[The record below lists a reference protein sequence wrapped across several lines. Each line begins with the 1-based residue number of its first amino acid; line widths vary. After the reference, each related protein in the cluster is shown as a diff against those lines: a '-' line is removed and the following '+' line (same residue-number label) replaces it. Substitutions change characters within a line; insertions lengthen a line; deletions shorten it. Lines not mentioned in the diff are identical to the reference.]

1 MNTATPQNKKII
13 TQSHSDL
20 FCKLEIIDNNL
31 FKDVAMIREEILNRL
46 DVNYLLEYF
55 GIQNFS
61 TVKGEIRCPCPIH
74 KGMHNNFRIKY
85 TDAFGTPT
93 FRWNCFSHLCE
104 KDTSSDIFGFI
115 QSMNGCSFYE
125 SIRFLMDFV
134 GLTVTD
140 VSSGMSR
147 EQIRSRNELTR
158 ICAELERLNG
168 SQIDM
173 TMTRNP
179 FLNEDFVRRSLERRN
194 MYFKNRGFSDNVLD
208 IFEVGHCAPPDS
220 AWSYAQCKS
229 RAVIP
234 IRDENLRLVGIS
246 GRAETEVKDGD
257 SKYRILSGSD
267 KEGNLY
273 GLCYSR
279 PYILQRGTVVIVE
292 GFADL
297 WKCWMAGIKNV
308 VAIMGKD
315 ITDRQLFK
323 LVKYATS
330 AFMCF
335 DYDNGRNEEN
345 VIKTQKRLSYFMS
358 VRHAFISENND
369 IGGSSVDEVKEF
381 FNRYK
386 RFI

>member
-1 MNTATPQNKKII
+1 MQT
-13 TQSHSDL
+13 HSDL
-20 FCKLEIIDNNL
+20 FCKLDIIDNNL
-31 FKDVAMIREEILNRL
+31 FKDVAMIREEILSRL
-46 DVNYLLEYF
+46 DVHGLLEYF

-61 TVKGEIRCPCPIH
+61 TIKGEIRCPCPVH

-85 TDAFGTPT
+85 SDSFGTPM

-104 KDTSSDIFGFI
+104 KETSSDIFGFI
-115 QSMNGCSFYE
+115 QSINGCSFYD
-125 SIRFLMDFV
+125 SIKFLMDFV
-134 GLTVTD
+134 GLTVGD
-140 VSSGMSR
+140 VNSSMSR
-147 EQIRSRNELTR
+147 EQVKSRNELTR
-158 ICAELERLNG
+158 VCAELERLNG
-168 SQIDM
+168 SSIDM
-173 TMTRNP
+173 TRTKNP
-179 FLNEDFVRRSLERRN
+179 FLNEDFVKRSLERRN

-208 IFEVGHCAPPDS
+208 IFEVGHCSPPDS
-220 AWSYAQCKS
+220 AWNYAQCKS

-246 GRAETEVKDGD
+246 GRAETEVKNGD

-279 PYILQRGTVVIVE
+279 PYIIKSGSVVIVE

-297 WKCWMAGIKNV
+297 WKCWMAGVKNV

-330 AFMCF
+330 AFVCF
-335 DYDNGRNEEN
+335 DYDNGKNEEN
-345 VIKTQKRLSYFMS
+345 VIEIQKKLSCFMS
-358 VRHAFISENND
+358 TKYAFISENND

-381 FNRYK
+381 FNKYK

>member
-1 MNTATPQNKKII
+1 MQT
-13 TQSHSDL
+13 HSDL
-20 FCKLEIIDNNL
+20 FCKLDIIDNNL

-46 DVNYLLEYF
+46 DVLSLLEYF

-61 TVKGEIRCPCPIH
+61 TIKGEIRCPCPIH

-85 TDAFGTPT
+85 TDSFGTPT

-125 SIRFLMDFV
+125 SIKFLMDFV
-134 GLTVTD
+134 GLTVGD

-147 EQIRSRNELTR
+147 EQIKSRNELTR
-158 ICAELERLNG
+158 VCSELERLNG
-168 SQIDM
+168 SNIDM
-173 TMTRNP
+173 TRTKNP
-179 FLNEDFVRRSLERRN
+179 FLNEDFVKRSLERRN

-208 IFEVGHCAPPDS
+208 IFEIGHCSPPDS
-220 AWSYAQCKS
+220 AWNYAQCKS

-246 GRAETEVKDGD
+246 GRAETDVKNGD

-279 PYILQRGTVVIVE
+279 PYIVQSGNVVIVE

-323 LVKYATS
+323 LVKYATN
-330 AFMCF
+330 AFICF
-335 DYDNGRNEEN
+335 DYDKGKNEEN
-345 VIKTQKRLSYFMS
+345 VIETEKKLSCFMS
-358 VRHAFISENND
+358 VRHAFISEDND
-369 IGGSSVDEVKEF
+369 LGGSSIEEVKDF